1 MVGAVT
7 VIALP
12 TCGTSRRRATISA
25 PSETKPS
32 TKTSANSSAAGS
44 AGVGSGR
51 SPGVASGLRPV
62 RGAAVVAAALG
73 PGPGLEPGRAGS
85 CIAAF
90 LPMS

>member
-62 RGAAVVAAALG
+62 RGAAAALESG
-73 PGPGLEPGRAGS
+73 PGRGLEPGRAGS